1 MREKEKRATIKDVA
15 ALAGV
20 SVATASRVL
29 SNADYPVSK
38 ELRTKVEQAAREL
51 SFEYTFAPRSS
62 RVYQG
67 KEIAVVIPNI
77 SNPFYMQTINGISAV
92 CYEEGYQMLL
102 CNTMQDAER
111 EEQILRDLYSRRIT
125 GVIISSI
132 SEDPKLL
139 ARYVEKGMIFIQLDQ
154 YYEGN
159 GVYNINYDA
168 RLGAR
173 IAVRH
178 LIENGHKRIAF
189 ISTPLTRWTRREIY
203 KGYIEQLR
211 KAEIEVDESLVF
223 IADTDGMGNLSK
235 DEMRTG
241 EAMARKLVE
250 SKCDATAILCV
261 NDMVAFGVIHALN
274 ELGVSV
280 PDDISVVGFDDIPLA
295 EAFVPA
301 LTTIHCPAYETG
313 RISAIMLID
322 YLKNGKASH
331 SPLIMNMG
339 PRLVERRS
347 VKNLHR

>member
-1 MREKEKRATIKDVA
+1 MRKKEKRATIKDVA

-38 ELRTKVEQAAREL
+38 ELRARVEQAAREL
-51 SFEYTFAPRSS
+51 SFSYTYAPRSS
-62 RVYQG
+62 KAFHD

-77 SNPFYMQTINGISAV
+77 SNPFYMQTINGISSV
-92 CYEEGYQMLL
+92 CFEKGYQMIL
-102 CNTMQDAER
+102 CNSMQDAER
-111 EEQILRDLYSRRIT
+111 EEQILQDLYSRKKT
-125 GVIISSI
+125 GVIISSV
-132 SEDPKLL
+132 SEDPRIL
-139 ARYVEKGMIFIQLDQ
+139 AKYVERGMTFIQLDQ
-154 YYEGN
+154 YYEGS
-159 GVYNINYDA
+159 GVHNINYDA

-189 ISTPLTRWTRREIY
+189 VSTPLTRWTRREIY
-203 KGYIEQLR
+203 KGYIEQLK
-211 KAEIEVDESLVF
+211 KADIEFDESLVF
-223 IADTDGMGNLSK
+223 IADTDEMGNLSK
-235 DEMRTG
+235 DETRTG
-241 EAMARKLVE
+241 EAMGRRLVQ
-250 SKCDATAILCV
+250 SGCDATAVLCV
-261 NDMVAFGVIHALN
+261 NDMVAFGVIHAFN
-274 ELGVSV
+274 EMGLSV

-322 YLKNGKASH
+322 YISNGKPSH
-331 SPLIMNMG
+331 APLVMNME

-347 VKNLHR
+347 VRNLLK